1 MQPSSKP
8 FGIGVI
14 GATGF
19 IGTPY
24 RAEIRACGDRAKI
37 VSLCAR
43 RRDRLE
49 KAAEEDGAS
58 HITDDWREVVEHPD
72 VDLVLVLTPDAL
84 HREPVLACA
93 EAGKHLVCEKPVG
106 VNVEEAAEAWRAYQG
121 SRLAHFVPLW
131 TRYFAPFARARELV
145 QEGVLGEIRAIV
157 YRWQN
162 PRPEAIPFTWRDD
175 ATLSAA
181 GSIADVGSHAYDAV
195 RWITGLEAR
204 RVLTHAA
211 TVSPPKPDLGAIDLG
226 EAISWGEEHAKSD
239 SPELKRGTTYDY
251 GSIAVELE
259 NDVTGVFV
267 LSHASHLRKGLCP
280 ELELHGTKASLG
292 IDRIRSR
299 LTIAK
304 PGVDGEHLEDLP
316 DPAADGK
323 LWNRFENYV
332 FPALEAQLSED
343 GAAVDLATQTDHPT
357 LHTGWR
363 VQIFTDA
370 AAASAERGAWV
381 SLSEIDPD
389 V

>member
-1 MQPSSKP
+1 M
-8 FGIGVI
+8 
-14 GATGF
+14 
-19 IGTPY
+19 
-24 RAEIRACGDRAKI
+24 
-37 VSLCAR
+37 
-43 RRDRLE
+43 
-49 KAAEEDGAS
+49 
-58 HITDDWREVVEHPD
+58 
-72 VDLVLVLTPDAL
+72 
-84 HREPVLACA
+84 LACA

-251 GSIAVELE
+251 GS
-259 NDVTGVFV
+259 T
-267 LSHASHLRKGLCP
+267 
-280 ELELHGTKASLG
+280 
-292 IDRIRSR
+292 
-299 LTIAK
+299 
-304 PGVDGEHLEDLP
+304 
-316 DPAADGK
+316 
-323 LWNRFENYV
+323 
-332 FPALEAQLSED
+332 
-343 GAAVDLATQTDHPT
+343 GAAAT
-357 LHTGWR
+357 R
-363 VQIFTDA
+363 
-370 AAASAERGAWV
+370 
-381 SLSEIDPD
+381 
-389 V
+389 